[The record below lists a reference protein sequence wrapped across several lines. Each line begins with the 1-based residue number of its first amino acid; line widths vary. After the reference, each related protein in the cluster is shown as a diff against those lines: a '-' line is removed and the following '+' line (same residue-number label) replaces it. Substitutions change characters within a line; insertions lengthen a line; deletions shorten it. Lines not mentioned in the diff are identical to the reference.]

1 MKLVAYTTDFE
12 LAPSPA
18 DEKVINLIWDQF
30 QEQPV
35 EIAENVIV
43 KQHDNIV
50 TKLFSTRK
58 DGKPVW
64 VVETVSQ
71 DSYSVC
77 VCDDKSEAVSDYI
90 RCIEA
95 DL

>member
-1 MKLVAYTTDFE
+1 MELAAYTTDFE
-12 LAPSPA
+12 AAPSPA
-18 DEKVINLIWDQF
+18 DENIINLIWDQF

-43 KQHDNIV
+43 KQHDNIT
-50 TKLFSTRK
+50 TKLFGARK

-64 VVETVSQ
+64 VVENVSQ
-71 DSYSVC
+71 RRYGVW
-77 VCDDKSEAVSDYI
+77 VRDDKSEAVSVYVG
-90 RCIEA
+90 CIEA

>member
-1 MKLVAYTTDFE
+1 MKLAAYTTDFE
-12 LAPSPA
+12 VAPSTA

-43 KQHDNIV
+43 KRHDNIT
-50 TKLFSTRK
+50 TKLFSMRK

-71 DSYSVC
+71 LRYSVW
-77 VCDDKSEAVSDYI
+77 VSDDKTEAVSDYI

>member
-1 MKLVAYTTDFE
+1 MKLAAYTTDFE
-12 LAPSPA
+12 ATPSPA
-18 DEKVINLIWDQF
+18 DENVINLIWDQF

-43 KQHDNIV
+43 KQNDNIT

-71 DSYSVC
+71 LRYSVW
-77 VCDDKSEAVSDYI
+77 VSDDKSEAVSDYI
-90 RCIEA
+90 GCIEA

>member
-1 MKLVAYTTDFE
+1 MELAAYTTDFE
-12 LAPSPA
+12 AAPSTA
-18 DEKVINLIWDQF
+18 DENIINLIWDQF

-35 EIAENVIV
+35 EIAENVIM
-43 KQHDNIV
+43 KQHDNIT

-58 DGKPVW
+58 DDKPVW

-71 DSYSVC
+71 HRYSVW
-77 VCDDKSEAVSDYI
+77 VRDDKSEAVSDYI

>member
-1 MKLVAYTTDFE
+1 MKLAAYTTDFE
-12 LAPSPA
+12 VAPSAA

-43 KQHDNIV
+43 KQHDNIT

-64 VVETVSQ
+64 VVEKVSQ
-71 DSYSVC
+71 DRYC
-77 VCDDKSEAVSDYI
+77 VLVNDDKSEAVSDYI
-90 RCIEA
+90 GCIEA
-95 DL
+95 NL

>member
-1 MKLVAYTTDFE
+1 MELAAYTTDFE
-12 LAPSPA
+12 SAPSAA
-18 DEKVINLIWDQF
+18 DENVINLIWDQF

-43 KQHDNIV
+43 KQNDNIT

-58 DGKPVW
+58 DDKPVW
-64 VVETVSQ
+64 VVENVSQ
-71 DSYSVC
+71 RRYSVW
-77 VCDDKSEAVSDYI
+77 VNDDKSEAVSVYVG
-90 RCIEA
+90 CIEA